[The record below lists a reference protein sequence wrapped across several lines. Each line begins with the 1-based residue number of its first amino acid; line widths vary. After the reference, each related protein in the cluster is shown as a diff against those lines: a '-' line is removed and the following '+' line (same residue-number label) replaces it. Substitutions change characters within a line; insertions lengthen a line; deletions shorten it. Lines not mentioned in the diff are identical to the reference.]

1 LSDLWE
7 AFKTAI
13 HLLVTLDPEVVQI
26 AWRSLWIAAASCAV
40 CVVICI
46 PLGNLIHFNR
56 FRGKDL
62 LISVIQTLYSMPTVA
77 VGLMVFMLFRRSGP
91 IGPLGLL
98 FTPDVMVIGQILLV
112 TPVML
117 GLVISALSGLDK
129 SMMETATSL
138 GASRM
143 QAYRICTREAKFAVM
158 TAVVIGFGRA
168 ISEVGLS
175 TIVGGN
181 IEGYTRTLTTAI
193 PLETGRGNFALA
205 LALGIVLV
213 FMAFLINIAL
223 YSLQHRRAWTRL
235 FVWFQS

>member
-1 LSDLWE
+1 MSELWE

-26 AWRSLWIAAASCAV
+26 AWRSLWIAATSCAV

-62 LISVIQTLYSMPTVA
+62 LISIIQTLYSMPTVA
-77 VGLMVFMLFRRSGP
+77 VGLITVMLFRRSGP

-129 SMMETATSL
+129 STMETAVSL
-138 GASRM
+138 GANRF

-175 TIVGGN
+175 TMVGGN

-193 PLETGRGNFALA
+193 PLETGKGNFPLA

-213 FMAFLINIAL
+213 FLAFLINIAL
-223 YSLQHRRAWTRL
+223 YMLQHRRAWTRL
-235 FVWFQS
+235 FIWFQS

>member
-1 LSDLWE
+1 LSELWE

-40 CVVICI
+40 CIVICI

-62 LISVIQTLYSMPTVA
+62 LISIIQTLYSMPTVA
-77 VGLMVFMLFRRSGP
+77 VGLIIVMLVRRSGP
-91 IGPLGLL
+91 FGSFGLL
-98 FTPDVMVIGQILLV
+98 FDPKGMVVGQILLV

-143 QAYRICTREAKFAVM
+143 QAYRICTREARFAVM

-175 TIVGGN
+175 VMVGGN

-193 PLETGRGNFALA
+193 PLETSRGNFSLA

-213 FMAFLINIAL
+213 FIAFLINIAL
-223 YSLQHRRAWTRL
+223 YMLQHRKIWTKL
-235 FVWFQS
+235 FIWPQS